1 MKIPQ
6 LYVRR
11 SRVHSLPVQTLYLST
26 IICLETQTLEFKHRL
41 VSVLVEAG
49 YQLTGWQWGYP
60 QMHLHPLGSKPGKS
74 SRRARGTSANMPH
87 SAQPPAAAQVLFTH
101 LPLATASPTIWV
113 WIRCCKPGTDSSKVG
128 SPAMG
133 RVRNQG
139 PPLLPN
145 TKRVLSK
152 ISIDLGSKPCVIRPT
167 RTPHFGKLYSM
178 EPFIPSLVAT
188 QTPAFPT
195 RATLGGQGPPL
206 S

>member
-26 IICLETQTLEFKHRL
+26 IICLESQSLEFKHRF

-60 QMHLHPLGSKPGKS
+60 QMHLHPLWSKPCKS
-74 SRRARGTSANMPH
+74 SRRARGTSANTPH

-113 WIRCCKPGTDSSKVG
+113 WIRCCKPGTDSLKVG

-133 RVRNQG
+133 GVRNQG
-139 PPLLPN
+139 HPLFSP
-145 TKRVLSK
+145 TPRGYSAKFVLTW
-152 ISIDLGSKPCVIRPT
+152 DLNLVWSD
-167 RTPHFGKLYSM
+167 PHILHTLENSTQWS
-178 EPFIPSLVAT
+178 PSFRL
-188 QTPAFPT
+188 
-195 RATLGGQGPPL
+195 
-206 S
+206 